1 LKGAFQAGRGYRAA
15 WGAPVVLAVRSIA
28 GRLRGPVL

>member
-1 LKGAFQAGRGYRAA
+1 MPCGLGGVPA
-15 WGAPVVLAVRSIA
+15 VLAVRSIA